1 MGIVRP
7 MDIAYR
13 IDLAM
18 KVAGIKTQAQL
29 ARESGVP
36 ESTLTR
42 ILKNVG
48 QPSIENLA
56 AIAAALDRSIDWIV
70 NGTDTKTTPLPE
82 LIDIHVTH
90 EELLIIQQ
98 HRAATQMG
106 KNIIR
111 AAALSAEKK
120 TTDESSSSDD

>member
-7 MDIAYR
+7 MDIAFR

-29 ARESGVP
+29 ARLSGVP

-70 NGTDTKTTPLPE
+70 NGTDTKTTLLPE
-82 LIDIHVTH
+82 LINIHVTH
-90 EELLIIQQ
+90 EELLIVQE

-106 KNIIR
+106 RNIIR

-120 TTDESSSSDD
+120 TTEESPLSDN